1 MKKFEL
7 VLGRDGDAIMKQR
20 ASNVTKLAE
29 MAQIAMVNGLEK
41 RKIELEM
48 EKTALLDLSPDNRYS
63 LKPGADFK
71 ADAWVNDYQRVTIE
85 LLNIEIE
92 LRAAKATTAELFTE
106 TEPNGTETAD

>member
-7 VLGRDGDAIMKQR
+7 VLGRNGDAVMKDR

-29 MAQIAMVNGLEK
+29 MAQTAMVNGLEK

-48 EKTALLDLSPDNRYS
+48 EKTALLDMSPDNRYS
-63 LKPGADFK
+63 LKPGQDFK
-71 ADAWVNDYQRVTIE
+71 ADSWVNDYQRVTIE

-92 LRAAKATTAELFTE
+92 LKAAKQTSEELFSDGPE
-106 TEPNGTETAD
+106 ETAD